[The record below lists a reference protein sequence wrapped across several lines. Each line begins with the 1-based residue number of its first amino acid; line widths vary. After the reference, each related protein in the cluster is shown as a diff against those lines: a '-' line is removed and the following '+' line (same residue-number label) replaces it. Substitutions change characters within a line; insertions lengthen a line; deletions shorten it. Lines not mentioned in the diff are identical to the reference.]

1 MKPFRLTSAFLA
13 LAAVGLAGGQEA
25 RASGFAIRENSAEA
39 LGTAFA
45 GNGSSATYLS
55 TIFNNP
61 AGMTHFTGERA
72 QLDAS
77 LILPSSRFEGSGSQ
91 TLGGTTFPI
100 TGTGSGNADQAAFV
114 PAGYFL
120 YSFTPDLKFGVALTS
135 PFGLETKYP
144 EGWVGRYFAIESS
157 LETIDFNPN
166 VAYRVNNWLSIGG
179 GFSVQYL
186 NADLTS
192 AIDQTAF
199 GASDGRLRLSG
210 EDWGFGY
217 NAGILVEPWDSTAI
231 GLTYRSR
238 VRHEVEGHADFTNIS
253 PGLAAAA
260 GATVVSSNAQGTLV
274 TPDSIDLS
282 VTQKLTDKLRL
293 GADLQWTGWGVFQTL
308 GFQRTSGAADGTNIG
323 SPTLEHFRDTW
334 FASVGGTYNLDEFW
348 TFRMGVAYDQSP
360 VTDFYRTARLPDSD
374 RYWLA
379 TGVGYKFSDGFS
391 VDLGLAHIFMPN
403 ASINSSVNST
413 TTVAGGTATINGSYK
428 NQIDLISLQ
437 TRFRF

>member
-1 MKPFRLTSAFLA
+1 M
-13 LAAVGLAGGQEA
+13 
-25 RASGFAIRENSAEA
+25 
-39 LGTAFA
+39 
-45 GNGSSATYLS
+45 
-55 TIFNNP
+55 
-61 AGMTHFTGERA
+61 
-72 QLDAS
+72 
-77 LILPSSRFEGSGSQ
+77 
-91 TLGGTTFPI
+91 
-100 TGTGSGNADQAAFV
+100 

-217 NAGILVEPWDSTAI
+217 NAGVLVEPWDSTAI

-260 GATVVSSNAQGTLV
+260 GATVVSSSAQGTLV

-323 SPTLEHFRDTW
+323 SPTPEHFRDTW

-403 ASINSSVNST
+403 ASISSSVNST